1 MTFTPVQMSGQ
12 GSPGGFKKAK
22 KPKVSWRDKAIWS
35 EIPEYHRDRVK
46 NQFEKDWADNDT
58 VKRGGGDAIDKIIVP
73 YVENWLANNKDKNI
87 DKAGDIID
95 KEKSLQTDDANM
107 KRIHEQLKKAKFL
120 KGKALDY
127 DTFVQ
132 HAVNNP
138 EYRMKIHSV
147 LRAKGMESNDIDF
160 NTFNTKVFGDETI
173 DGVPVKA
180 HPYMKATINPD
191 TGEKYTEEEIEAGLD
206 EVRQKN
212 IQKTVEIEGVPIEI
226 ANQLE
231 NNEKAQQ
238 SNEFKNKLVAQQ
250 EAYNEIFKGGADAI
264 PLLPDGTVDYNAL
277 SEKIKEIKSYAPNT
291 RVAKVNPVIEEFDF
305 EADLGLMDQRVID
318 TESVVTQ
325 GEAASERLRLDK
337 ERFDTAINAL
347 KPYEAAGFSF
357 DRKKNIYDNDG
368 VDELIITATN
378 GETLTIEPLARNQQ
392 EILGFL
398 KENNNL
404 ITTEDQVANETKLQ
418 EYYNGEIDLSS
429 AELAQISTIDP
440 EVKDYVLSM
449 MPEDSKIPN
458 KDDFMGTVNPET
470 QKKYTEEE
478 AYDAEFNA
486 FQEAYQSTFNDA
498 VHQDPRY
505 EFATMQA
512 REATDKLSKD
522 YIEKLRE
529 KYVDEDGLVS
539 EENMPLMQE
548 EFADWY
554 NNTTQENL
562 KNNKVA
568 KRLFQDYGLASA
580 ELYGDRFR
588 SFEKYNYDTWL
599 DDNVYREIDQALD
612 SDQSWWNK
620 AWQKVRAS
628 AASIPAGI
636 RTVSNTIEIAL
647 QKEFELEGRSEIYNS
662 IKDGIE
668 NGDLTEDMT
677 LAEAR
682 EVNGEIDSWM
692 KWNLLHGWSEDD
704 SLKDFYAKRKE
715 RYDNTVRDLTE
726 DLGDLSQQERY
737 AGFAAD
743 YADMEL
749 DGYAIPDW
757 FVNSSADMIKQAPH
771 MVPSTLGGIL
781 IAAGTATTAM
791 SGGTL
796 SFAGVPAATFGSAL
810 LAVGSGVMASQVY
823 ADVYMQGLRRQM
835 EGEYGEGGFSTEDYL
850 DALSKDEYGS
860 QMPALTAA
868 ALTGASEY
876 LFGKLG
882 GNITG
887 NIAGNILKSTAGNK
901 ILGATFANYARGLVS
916 YGAATT
922 VDGVIEGAT
931 EGFQSYM
938 AQVAENAMNLYKGDM
953 ENEATSSIF
962 YKNIDVDEIIEE
974 AKMGFNMGIFMG
986 VGGVALSNKSNKGG
1000 NYDNLNYEG
1009 RAMQIAEKYDISGFN
1024 NDDGGIGPGGSG
1036 PEGSGPGG
1044 SGAGISTAANKAFL
1058 DIQQAIKTNNNLTP
1072 VQKRNKIQTVSDIR
1086 EAAIKVP
1093 PTVRGADKKALI
1105 DLLREKKST
1114 TNQIKKINDKTISSA
1129 QGLDSRLSE
1138 INTEISDVIKN
1149 NINNKPITRN
1159 TLIPPKVMDAIF
1171 NNVSRFAGVQNFVDP
1186 RDRAL
1191 NRDFSIAD
1199 DGISPAQQG
1208 PKLNEGV
1215 QDFTQDQRTR
1225 TNRPQTVEGEKI
1237 QAEAAGG
1244 SPPPGPGFDG
1254 RRAIELA
1261 DQKNKREQIA
1271 AEVIQSDLTQ
1281 EGRDKTPDV
1290 RNIVAEND
1298 SYSRTD
1304 RLMNDADFD
1313 LDNRFDQRRALKA
1326 AAPVIE
1332 AALKREYKPGS
1343 LLTRD
1348 QFRTALENEYL
1359 LTLREYNT
1367 DQDVNLQGPGKQTS
1381 NLFGLRAKR
1390 ITRENIGKGERA
1402 SLDREDAMQL
1412 ADTSQE
1418 QDLDQD
1424 QTVGTREKVYSSE
1437 TDQVQDQD
1445 VSETKANI
1453 KDQVGKDILL
1463 AVNKGENPAT
1473 TVSEIKNNVKK
1484 SYFKELRRDIGTF
1497 ASKAYKDF
1505 INSLDEAFIKSIPA
1519 ATIKR
1524 RFGKLFGIKQIGTTP
1539 TKQVSKTGKPS
1550 NFNKQIYSIPKITKE
1565 GLQEFKDYFLAGEKR
1580 QQSIYQILSNDF
1592 ALESIN
1598 ELMADKDFMQRLET
1612 ALGDSGI
1619 TAVEFMQTVENLLD
1633 ARVKEDTSLDVVD
1646 APVKQAAGA
1655 SPTPTPVD
1663 GRRAIK
1669 EADKKKKREKAVETV
1684 LTKKAKNAFGTV
1696 GTRRAKAD
1704 ALQKGVSTVK
1714 KPWSKMSVTEK
1725 VTMIKNLGKALND
1738 KGLGELL
1745 NSTNLA
1751 NRLDPQSNSSE
1762 QLLLS
1767 SLDRVMASGYIS
1779 AQRKTEISNAIAN
1792 NKLVSI
1798 ADLKRALGE
1807 ITKLDKETK
1816 KGIRDNRVKGGKNLK
1831 NIKKT
1836 VDENVADKKA
1846 VNKGRK
1852 TVFNKLREL
1861 IIENSSILPAIDY
1874 LMYQVN
1880 NSGGFAR
1887 MLAPLRG
1894 FIDSKYFNQKET
1906 VGEHA
1911 LQYRNFSVLFQQ
1923 ASLQLDKAKFDEMV
1937 NDFLIEGY
1945 IQAQL
1950 GDGKG
1955 ASFSGSGYKIQD
1967 TSYINSKNVFDG
1979 TSQPDINLKNDLLPI
1994 LIQHIT
2000 EAFEGK
2006 RAWKDVASP
2015 LIRYF
2020 NQYGYYNANTF
2031 MINGETMAEFAGA
2044 VVPKQFRQTS
2054 KINNQPIYPNV
2065 VQLQAYA
2072 VNKVL
2077 ERQWTKAQAQSFV
2090 DSGLEIAV
2098 ESDRQNVKLQDLAP
2112 ALLEKR
2118 CASPCRVPR
2127 TSTQVKKTLLNSL
2140 AAKIKALNP
2149 FKKPKGLSA
2158 FDMDDTLA
2166 LTKEKVIY
2174 TLDGK
2179 TSELTAGEFAV
2190 QYEGLLE
2197 KGAEFD
2203 YSNFDNVDLSTP
2215 KGPLA
2220 GTALRRQDKYGSKD
2234 IFIVTARPNAS
2245 KNAIKV
2251 WTDSIGLN
2259 IPLENIITLEDGSP
2273 QAKADW
2279 LISKAAEG
2287 YNDFY
2292 FADDS
2297 LLNVQTVKD
2306 ILGQIDVKSRVQQAI
2321 DDKATRL
2328 DQEMNDLIEDA
2339 TDIGAEQLVS
2349 EVEARVEGK
2358 KRDKGF
2364 FKRVLRQFKIT
2375 ASADDFLGLGYY
2387 LFGKGEKG
2395 TRQRKWFIENLI
2407 APYDKA
2413 EQALISAKATVA
2425 NDFAALKKAFPSL
2438 RSKGLKGFF
2447 NNPLTDQVGYKSFTK
2462 SQAARVYLWNKQ
2474 GMEIPG
2480 MSQTDIDGLVNAVNT
2495 DFELQQ
2501 FADKIQLIQKESQY
2515 PAPGANWLAGDIKSD
2530 ILNGLDKTFRAELL
2544 SEWSSNVDIVFSEKN
2559 LNKLEKAFG
2568 SKYREALE
2576 DSIKRMRSG
2585 TNRPTYTGSG
2595 SRQVNEMMDWL
2606 NSSVGVAMFLNMRSG
2621 SLQML
2626 SNVNFI
2632 NWGDNN
2638 IYAAA
2643 KAFASKDY
2651 VPTVMKL
2658 MNSDY
2663 LVNRRDGLKIN
2674 VNEAELAAAA
2684 NKGGFKGM
2692 LNYLLDKGFILT
2704 RIFDSLAIATGGAPF
2719 YINRTKSLL
2728 KRVNPKTGKLY
2739 TQKEAEVKA
2748 FDDFYSIAEETQ
2760 QSSNPSKI
2768 SSQQASLFGRT
2779 ILSYQ
2784 NVTMQY
2790 NRKAKK
2796 MLLDFINRRRRPG
2809 MTQRESDLSNLSGVM
2824 YYVAIQNLIFNSLQQ
2839 ALFAVMFDDEPD
2851 EKEKNRIGNTINGM
2865 LDSLLFGL
2873 GFGGALISTVKNVA
2887 RELKFQYDRKSP
2899 KYEEAVFNLFD
2910 ISPVLDQKIR
2920 NIRTGL
2926 RTFSWNMKEIKNR
2939 GWSLENPAYLAV
2951 SQLISA
2957 FTNVP
2962 LDRLLRKYNN
2972 ISQAFDEETRT
2983 YEKIALLLGWN
2994 GWNFGLP
3001 YWGREST
3008 IQQELQDEETLKNNF
3023 KADVRKAKAEG
3034 FTKRVPFTGPNS
3046 GKPKGVLGV
3055 DYVQI
3060 ERYDGLIQYYKK
3072 P

>member
-1 MTFTPVQMSGQ
+1 MVN
-12 GSPGGFKKAK
+12 
-22 KPKVSWRDKAIWS
+22 PKDYEWRDKAAWND
-35 EIPEYHRDRVK
+35 IPEYHRDRVK
-46 NQFEKDWADNDT
+46 KQFAKDWDITNHENHEL
-58 VKRGGGDAIDKIIVP
+58 VGS
-73 YVENWLANNKDKNI
+73 YVQTWLANNKDKNI

-138 EYRMKIHSV
+138 EYRMKIHGV
-147 LRAKGMESNDIDF
+147 LRQNNMESNDIDF
-160 NTFNTKVFGDETI
+160 NTFNTKVFGDEV
-173 DGVPVKA
+173 GEKA
-180 HPYMKATINPD
+180 INLL
-191 TGEKYTEEEIEAGLD
+191 TGEPRETSVD
-206 EVRQKN
+206 V
-212 IQKTVEIEGVPIEI
+212 EGVPFDIVR
-226 ANQLE
+226 QL
-231 NNEKAQQ
+231 NTNEKAQQ
-238 SNEFKNKLVAQQ
+238 GNEYKNKLVAQQ

-264 PLLPDGTVDYNAL
+264 PLNPDGTIDYDAL
-277 SEKIKEIKSYAPNT
+277 NEKLREIKSYAPNT
-291 RVAKVNPVIEEFDF
+291 RIAEVKADAGEVSVLDTEKEKLIEEVDDIYANSTSYNRDTNAWNNTFDGPARLALRKAQ
-305 EADLGLMDQRVID
+305 ELVGMSDEEYQRLWD
-318 TESVVTQ
+318 M
-325 GEAASERLRLDK
+325 GGAARENLVKNLSNALSNLDSSEY
-337 ERFDTAINAL
+337 INAQNTEVKLAENQEKL
-347 KPYEAAGFSF
+347 K
-357 DRKKNIYDNDG
+357 
-368 VDELIITATN
+368 
-378 GETLTIEPLARNQQ
+378 Q
-392 EILGFL
+392 
-398 KENNNL
+398 
-404 ITTEDQVANETKLQ
+404 
-418 EYYNGEIDLSS
+418 YYAGEIDLTSQ
-429 AELAQISTIDP
+429 ELSQISTIDP

-449 MPEDSKIPN
+449 MPENSKILN

-470 QKKYTEEE
+470 QKEYTSDE
-478 AYDAEFNA
+478 AEDAEFNA

-620 AWQKVRAS
+620 AWQKVRS
-628 AASIPAGI
+628 SSASIPSGV

-647 QKEFELEGRSEIYNS
+647 QKEFEMEGRSEIYNS

-781 IAAGTATTAM
+781 IAAGSATTAM

-796 SFAGVPAATFGSAL
+796 SFAGVPAATLGSGL

-901 ILGATFANYARGLVS
+901 IIGATFANYARNLVS

-922 VDGVIEGAT
+922 IDGVIEGAT

-1036 PEGSGPGG
+1036 PGG

-1114 TNQIKKINDKTISSA
+1114 TNQIKKINDKTISGA
-1129 QGLDSRLSE
+1129 QGLDGRLSE

-1171 NNVSRFAGVQNFVDP
+1171 NNISRFAGVQNFVDP

-1225 TNRPQTVEGEKI
+1225 TNRPQTVEGEII

-1261 DQKNKREQIA
+1261 DQKKQREQMAGEAIQQGL
-1271 AEVIQSDLTQ
+1271 AE

-1298 SYSRTD
+1298 SYGRTD

-1359 LTLREYNT
+1359 LTLREYNE

-1402 SLDREDAMQL
+1402 SLDREDAMQV

-1550 NFNKQIYSIPKITKE
+1550 NFNKPIYSIPKITKE
-1565 GLQEFKDYFLAGEKR
+1565 GLQKFKDHFLGGEKR

-1633 ARVKEDTSLDVVD
+1633 ARVKEDTSLDVID

-1669 EADKKKKREKAVETV
+1669 EADKKKAKEKTVAQKIRENKVNLKEGSYEQNIDKIQKALKQIKSVPIIDVTVDGVDVKGKNIANKPGAMYNWDAVIPGQKKTYGEVRNELTIKLIKSFPPNQRALARQLIFDASTNQLVVTGNEGGSTAKARKGNLGLYGTKQEFNNAIPSYATENSVDVINRDTFLKNKRLTKQKFNDLKAETFNDLQDKKLEVLLSLIDGIGKISKDKNSGWYIKTLLGSSTNKQAHPLRHLIPLRNVETDAGGNPFYDQDYV
-1684 LTKKAKNAFGTV
+1684 EEHNLVSNNTSSLIEYGALTGQL
-1696 GTRRAKAD
+1696 D
-1704 ALQKGVSTVK
+1704 TVK
-1714 KPWSKMSVTEK
+1714 DIIRFSAAQTLLTDNSDVKVREAGRRQKMGSEFSNIVDRMLAGSLQT
-1725 VTMIKNLGKALND
+1725 KAQ
-1738 KGLGELL
+1738 GLASLARYFQDNLL
-1745 NSTNLA
+1745 NVSNFYNL
-1751 NRLDPQSNSSE
+1751 QSNSM
-1762 QLLLS
+1762 LS
-1767 SLDRVMASGYIS
+1767 KAIGL
-1779 AQRKTEISNAIAN
+1779 KTTLNPQFSPNAREII
-1792 NKLVSI
+1792 NKLAV
-1798 ADLKRALGE
+1798 
-1807 ITKLDKETK
+1807 KLAN
-1816 KGIRDNRVKGGKNLK
+1816 G
-1831 NIKKT
+1831 
-1836 VDENVADKKA
+1836 
-1846 VNKGRK
+1846 
-1852 TVFNKLREL
+1852 
-1861 IIENSSILPAIDY
+1861 
-1874 LMYQVN
+1874 
-1880 NSGGFAR
+1880 
-1887 MLAPLRG
+1887 
-1894 FIDSKYFNQKET
+1894 
-1906 VGEHA
+1906 
-1911 LQYRNFSVLFQQ
+1911 
-1923 ASLQLDKAKFDEMV
+1923 ASLKDINNVLKVEDKLIPQQDKASLETQK
-1937 NDFLIEGY
+1937 I
-1945 IQAQL
+1945 
-1950 GDGKG
+1950 
-1955 ASFSGSGYKIQD
+1955 AS
-1967 TSYINSKNVFDG
+1967 T
-1979 TSQPDINLKNDLLPI
+1979 
-1994 LIQHIT
+1994 
-2000 EAFEGK
+2000 
-2006 RAWKDVASP
+2006 
-2015 LIRYF
+2015 
-2020 NQYGYYNANTF
+2020 
-2031 MINGETMAEFAGA
+2031 
-2044 VVPKQFRQTS
+2044 
-2054 KINNQPIYPNV
+2054 
-2065 VQLQAYA
+2065 
-2072 VNKVL
+2072 
-2077 ERQWTKAQAQSFV
+2077 
-2090 DSGLEIAV
+2090 
-2098 ESDRQNVKLQDLAP
+2098 
-2112 ALLEKR
+2112 LLEKR
-2118 CASPCRVPR
+2118 CTSPCRVPR
-2127 TSTQVKKTLLNSL
+2127 TSTQVKKTLLDSL
-2140 AAKIKALNP
+2140 KAKVKALNP

-2197 KGAEFD
+2197 QGAEFD

-2245 KNAIKV
+2245 QNAIKV

-2395 TRQRKWFIENLI
+2395 TRQRKWFVENLI

-2438 RSKGLKGFF
+2438 RSKGLKGIF

-2544 SEWSSNVDIVFSEKN
+2544 SEWNSNVDIVFSEKN

-2606 NSSVGVAMFLNMRSG
+2606 NSSVGVAMFLNVRSG

-2873 GFGGALISTVKNVA
+2873 GFGGAIISTVKNVA

-3008 IQQELQDEETLKNNF
+3008 IQQELQDEESLKIKF
-3023 KADVRKAKAEG
+3023 KADVRKAKSEG